1 MKKKNYILII
11 FIMCICLIKIP
22 NVYAEYQNKS
32 LQELTDLF
40 DGKVISEDDAI
51 HNNLYDYFDYYYI
64 RKDSDILGYSARGT
78 PGWSKY
84 KCIYELSPNQNY
96 CSEDA
101 PKFWEYLFDLSKYW
115 KIVDIEEGWYGNKGM
130 YIEPYS
136 YIEPTYE
143 ITCDPKEIEV
153 GQTSNCSLKVNY
165 YSRINSLTFK
175 LESMDYTIENVT
187 SGEDWE
193 NLETNNNEYSLT
205 GKETIVDSEEG
216 KTSTIINFSVKANNN
231 TTINN
236 LDNIRVTD
244 LNYVDILFEN
254 QPKKVTTIVKQKENE
269 KSIFNPKTSNNLII
283 VGILLSVILLSIVI
297 NIIRNKKISIK

>member
-51 HNNLYDYFDYYYI
+51 HNNLHDYFDYYYI
-64 RKDSDILGYSARGT
+64 RKDSNILGYSYRNSSWANRV
-78 PGWSKY
+78 
-84 KCIYELSPNQNY
+84 CIYELRGDPNY
-96 CSEDA
+96 CEENP

-115 KIVDIEEGWYGNKGM
+115 KIVEIEKNYYDGIGM

-136 YIEPTYE
+136 YVEPTYE

-175 LESMDYTIENVT
+175 LESDEYTIENVT

-216 KTSTIINFSVKANNN
+216 KTSTIINFVVKANNN